1 MKNNKI
7 LKTLALAACAILL
20 VVGSVAGTLA
30 YLTDTDE
37 VNNTFTAG
45 KVAIT
50 MTESKVD
57 LYGEPVTP
65 ATRVQENTYK
75 LIPGRTYT
83 KDPTIYVSANS
94 EECYIFFEL
103 NNELGENVYFD
114 IGSNW
119 TNITGTDVYYYNSTL
134 TEGQQCT
141 AFNTFTV
148 SGNADVESLKDKK
161 VDITAYAVQ
170 ADGFADAAAAW
181 NATFGAP
188 VNG

>member
-7 LKTLALAACAILL
+7 IKTLALAACAILL

-65 ATRVQENTYK
+65 ATRVQENEYK
-75 LIPGRTYT
+75 LIPGHTYV
-83 KDPTIYVSANS
+83 KDPTIYVADDS
-94 EECYIFFEL
+94 EECYIFFKL
-103 NNELGENVYFD
+103 VNGLGANVEFD

-119 TNITGTDVYYYNSTL
+119 TNITGTNVYYYNSTL
-134 TEGQQCT
+134 TAGQQCT

-148 SGNADVESLKDKK
+148 IGTADVESIKNET

-170 ADGFADAAAAW
+170 ADGFANAVAAW
-181 NATFGAP
+181 NATFANP
-188 VNG
+188 